1 MFTKAPI
8 SSSVALLFIAGLAV
22 TGCDDSTVP
31 PPEETGDP
39 ETTASESQSDI
50 DFPTNAE
57 DYADALV
64 EAWGDGDE
72 PAMKDLAAP
81 QAVDTLESYAMPD
94 NTDWE
99 QTESDSDSASEDGI
113 VMVTYEEATYGTVLE
128 LEVNDELAS
137 DGQPY
142 AVTGA
147 EVSEAIKSGRTLDK
161 VFVAAGETDRKSVV

>member
-31 PPEETGDP
+31 PLEETSDT
-39 ETTASESQSDI
+39 ETTASESQCDI

-57 DYADALV
+57 CYADALV
-64 EAWGDGDE
+64 KAWGDGDE

-99 QTESDSDSASEDGI
+99 QTESDSD
-113 VMVTYEEATYGTVLE
+113 
-128 LEVNDELAS
+128 
-137 DGQPY
+137 
-142 AVTGA
+142 
-147 EVSEAIKSGRTLDK
+147 
-161 VFVAAGETDRKSVV
+161 

>member
-1 MFTKAPI
+1 M
-8 SSSVALLFIAGLAV
+8 
-22 TGCDDSTVP
+22 
-31 PPEETGDP
+31 
-39 ETTASESQSDI
+39 
-50 DFPTNAE
+50 
-57 DYADALV
+57 

-147 EVSEAIKSGRTLDK
+147 EVSE
-161 VFVAAGETDRKSVV
+161 